1 MMKTAKLI
9 IDAAA
14 FDMAVWNSETDFTQ
28 RSYNLWLNKASD
40 ALQRIYDELEDSENI
55 DIEDLYILGDVINM
69 LDTTKIIKRENNDD
83 RNFE

>member
-1 MMKTAKLI
+1 MKTAKLI

-28 RSYNLWLNKASD
+28 QSYNLWLNEASD

-55 DIEDLYILGDVINM
+55 DIKDLYILGDVINM

>member
-1 MMKTAKLI
+1 MKTAKLI

-28 RSYNLWLNKASD
+28 QSYNLWLNEASD

-55 DIEDLYILGDVINM
+55 DIKDLYILGDVINM

-83 RNFE
+83 RNSE

>member
-1 MMKTAKLI
+1 MKTAKLI

-28 RSYNLWLNKASD
+28 QSYNLWLNEASG

-69 LDTTKIIKRENNDD
+69 LGTTKIIKWGK
-83 RNFE
+83 